1 MKKTF
6 IFILLSGFLIFASN
20 IFIKAQTIEKT
31 ELNTNSNTK
40 SFVLIELFTSE
51 GCPGCP
57 PADRLL
63 QKLESEQPYKNT
75 EVITLSLHVDYWNR
89 SDWKDPYSSTL
100 FTRRQDIYARAFRQR
115 DTYTPQMIVDGRT
128 FFIGSNAAEAT
139 KAIVANAKN
148 EKANIEIS
156 NENNKLKVEISKIP
170 PRENSTVFLAITED
184 ISATEKKSARASVV
198 RELRTLGMI
207 TTVQNEFKYEQ
218 MIQIQPDWKRENLK
232 FVVFI
237 QENQSRKILGVNR
250 IKSE

>member
-1 MKKTF
+1 MKHFLKISF
-6 IFILLSGFLIFASN
+6 SIIFFSLLSISQINEAFS
-20 IFIKAQTIEKT
+20 QTESKQTQNEKIP
-31 ELNTNSNTK
+31 
-40 SFVLIELFTSE
+40 VLVELFTSE
-51 GCPGCP
+51 GCPTCP

-63 QKLESEQPYKNT
+63 QKLESEQSFINT

-89 SDWKDPYSSTL
+89 SDWKDPFSSSL

-156 NENNKLKVEISKIP
+156 NENNKLKVMISKIL

-184 ISATEKKSARASVV
+184 ISATGKKSERASVV
-198 RELRTLGMI
+198 RELRTLGML
-207 TTVQNEFKYEQ
+207 TPAQNEFKYEQ
-218 MIQIQPDWKRENLK
+218 AVQINPDWKKENLK

-250 IKSE
+250 IKTE

>member
-1 MKKTF
+1 MKHFFKISF
-6 IFILLSGFLIFASN
+6 SIIFFSFFFSFQINEVFSQTES
-20 IFIKAQTIEKT
+20 KQAQNEKIP
-31 ELNTNSNTK
+31 
-40 SFVLIELFTSE
+40 VLIELFTSE

-63 QKLESEQPYKNT
+63 QRLESEQPYKDT

-89 SDWKDPYSSTL
+89 SDWKDPYSSPL

-156 NENNKLKVEISKIP
+156 NEKEKLKVTISKIP

-184 ISATEKKSARASVV
+184 ISATGKKSGRASVV
-198 RELRTLGMI
+198 RELRTLGML
-207 TTVQNEFKYEQ
+207 TPAQTEFKYEQ
-218 MIQIQPDWKRENLK
+218 AVQINPDWKKENLK
-232 FVVFI
+232 FVIFI
-237 QENQSRKILGVNR
+237 QENLSRKILGVNR
-250 IKSE
+250 INVE